1 MKNIYCFVVLGTEVY
16 DVTQPLSDFSFVDL
30 PEKPAK
36 YELVFA
42 ARDLPPMGYKI
53 YYIEKVANKNLNKLR
68 RNISHGYRYG
78 TIVSV
83 QHFFWIKIAITSV
96 KL

>member
-1 MKNIYCFVVLGTEVY
+1 MY
-16 DVTQPLSDFSFVDL
+16 DVTRPVSNFSFVDL

-53 YYIEKVANKNLNKLR
+53 YYIERVANKNLKKSK
-68 RNISHGYRYG
+68 RNTHQGYRYG
-78 TIVSV
+78 TSVSV
-83 QHFFWIKIAITSV
+83 KSFF
-96 KL
+96 KLIIILVVTA